1 MSTLKANTIQ
11 NTSGGAATL
20 TKQHAAK
27 AYIYSPATSDS
38 IHDSFNVSSIDD
50 DATGRQGVNITSALS
65 DANYVTTCAI
75 ETVTWLNTGAS
86 IRIAGAYDKSSSEIN
101 LRSDYATSSALYQG
115 GYEGAIKYN
124 MTVDG
129 DLA

>member
-1 MSTLKANTIQ
+1 MSTLKADTIQ
-11 NTSGGAATL
+11 NTSGGAVTL

-50 DATGRQGVNITSALS
+50 DALGRQGVNITSALS
-65 DANYVTTCAI
+65 DANYVTTCGI
-75 ETVTWLNTGAS
+75 ETVTFLNTGAL
-86 IRIAGAYDKSSSEIN
+86 IRISGVFDKSSSEIN
-101 LRSDYATSSALYQG
+101 LRSDYAEANSQYGG
-115 GYEGAIKYN
+115 GYEGVVKYN